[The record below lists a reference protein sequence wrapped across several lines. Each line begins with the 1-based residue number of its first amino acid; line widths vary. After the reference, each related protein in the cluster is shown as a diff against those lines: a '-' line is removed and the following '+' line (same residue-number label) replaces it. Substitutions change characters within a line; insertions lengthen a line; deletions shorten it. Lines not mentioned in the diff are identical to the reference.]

1 MLRNKK
7 YKPYRFTTSYYR
19 NLKKNKGSSENT
31 KICAHTTHD
40 VASITSARKQIITE
54 PQNLEVHMSD
64 VRNLLTREEM
74 FEIDFI
80 PEQDEFDKNEE
91 KIFENKLTL
100 LTELQ
105 HWAISHKVTLAS
117 VTDLLKILRSHDMT
131 ELPKDGRTLLKTP
144 SVTQITKMDGGK
156 FWYNGIRNNLLSAL
170 SNCDIE
176 QRRTIKLLFNID
188 GMSPFNS
195 SLYQFW
201 PISFIVEDM
210 HQLQPMVAAIYYG
223 ENKPPLQL
231 YLKQFV
237 HELNEILKDGLFIN
251 GQKIAVGIKCFV
263 CDTQAR
269 SYIKGKFVN
278 NIKGKYCK

>member
-1 MLRNKK
+1 MPKNIK
-7 YKPYRFTTSYYR
+7 YKPYRLTTSYYR
-19 NLKKNKGSSENT
+19 NLKKNKESSKNT
-31 KICAHTTHD
+31 KVHAHTSHD
-40 VASITSARKQIITE
+40 VASTSSAKEQIIAE
-54 PQNLEVHMSD
+54 PQDLDVHIND
-64 VRNLLTREEM
+64 VRNPLTCEEF

-80 PEQDEFDKNEE
+80 PEQDEFDRNEE
-91 KIFENKLTL
+91 KILEDKLTL

-105 HWAISHKVTLAS
+105 HWAISHKLTLTS

-131 ELPKDGRTLLKTP
+131 ELPKDGRTLLRTP
-144 SVTQITKMDGGK
+144 SVTDITEMDGGK

-170 SNCDIE
+170 SNCDI
-176 QRRTIKLLFNID
+176 QQPRTIKLLFNID

-201 PISFIVEDM
+201 PILFIVENM
-210 HQLQPMVAAIYYG
+210 HQLQPMVAAVYYG

-237 HELNEILKDGLFIN
+237 HELNKILRDGLFIN
-251 GQKIAVGIKCFV
+251 GQKVTVGVKCFV

-269 SYIKGKFVN
+269 SYIKGKLL
-278 NIKGKYCK
+278 